1 MDEQQIREIILVL
14 EGIREDMTIPK
25 NIKEKIKQTISM
37 LGLNNCDPSIKI
49 DRALEELDGVS
60 DDPNLPMYTR
70 VEVLNVISILGG
82 RL

>member
-1 MDEQQIREIILVL
+1 
-14 EGIREDMTIPK
+14 
-25 NIKEKIKQTISM
+25 M
-37 LGLNNCDPSIKI
+37 LSLNNCDPSIKI